1 MVIMT
6 IIVLILGYLAI
17 GVLIALKDIEM
28 VKQTVGENVISKVE
42 DERLKRHAII
52 VSVILIILSAPIVE
66 VLYLATRLIPRR

>member
-1 MVIMT
+1 MT